1 MISDVLSS
9 MIPVVEAF
17 EQLGVVYYVGGSVA
31 ALAHGIYRAT
41 ADVDIVADVRMEHV
55 RPLVTLLQGRYYID
69 ADMIRDAIRHRS
81 EFNMLHL
88 QTMFKVDIFLPKSRL
103 FDQQVLRR
111 VQQQPLPDEENTR
124 LFYLES
130 PEDVILTKLEWY
142 NMGGGVSDRHWNDIL
157 GVLKVQGNALDFA
170 YLRHW
175 AKELGVTEQLARA
188 LDDAGLAPEAFT

>member
-1 MISDVLSS
+1 MISEVLSA

-17 EQLGVVYYVGGSVA
+17 EQIGVVYYVGGSVA
-31 ALAHGIYRAT
+31 SLTHGIYRAT

-55 RPLVTLLQGRYYID
+55 RPLVTLLQNRYYID
-69 ADMIRDAIRHRS
+69 ADMIRDAIRRRS
-81 EFNMLHL
+81 EFNVIHL
-88 QTMFKVDIFLPKSRL
+88 QTMFKVDVFIQKSRV

-111 VQQQPLPDEENTR
+111 VQPQALPKDENKR

-130 PEDVILTKLEWY
+130 PEDVVLTKLEWY
-142 NMGGGVSDRHWNDIL
+142 NMSGGISDQQWNDIL

-188 LDDAGLAPEAFT
+188 LDDAGLAPDEQ